1 MSVEIRIALPRHPD
15 WRVDGEGIDVNVAL
29 PRKLAAAH
37 AGYYVVTG
45 AWAVLHRRSFEL
57 VTGPKHDYW
66 LVRLVG
72 GLALAVGASLGT
84 AVATGRKSQ
93 ADTTLALTTS
103 LAFVVAD
110 VHAARSMSR
119 VYLGDVVLHAIF
131 VPAWIRPWS

>member
-1 MSVEIRIALPRHPD
+1 M
-15 WRVDGEGIDVNVAL
+15 NVL
-29 PRKLAAAH
+29 VPRKVAAAH

-45 AWAVLHRRSFEL
+45 SWAIVHRKSFEL

-72 GLALAVGASLGT
+72 GLALAVGASLGAA
-84 AVATGRKSQ
+84 AVTGRKSQ
-93 ADTTLALTTS
+93 DDRTLALATA

-119 VYLGDVVLHAIF
+119 AYLGDVILHAVF